1 ADQGQG
7 WQEMKFQIKRVLR
20 RYWFGHPI
28 FFECH
33 REGYGYR
40 RCWLWVD
47 LVVDYRYF
55 VDGREVALW

>member
-1 ADQGQG
+1 
-7 WQEMKFQIKRVLR
+7 MKFQIKRVLR

-55 VDGREVALW
+55 MDGREVALW